1 MHEASQGIIDSITA
15 WMENFVEVP
24 HPTFGNQPPCPYAR
38 QFRLKNKI
46 KIIEAKGAIWNTA
59 RKVCNTWDDSWEA
72 IVVAS
77 TFIAVPPSILNDRIA
92 ELNRKIKRDDL
103 VCLEDHPEDE
113 ELIDGVKM
121 NHGKLVLV
129 VIQRLERLNRFT
141 KSLRKGNYYD
151 KWSKENLDDVV
162 NWRFED

>member
-1 MHEASQGIIDSITA
+1 MI
-15 WMENFVEVP
+15 
-24 HPTFGNQPPCPYAR
+24 
-38 QFRLKNKI
+38 KNYLCYLLFLL
-46 KIIEAKGAIWNTA
+46 N
-59 RKVCNTWDDSWEA
+59 
-72 IVVAS
+72 
-77 TFIAVPPSILNDRIA
+77 ILFS
-92 ELNRKIKRDDL
+92 
-103 VCLEDHPEDE
+103 E

>member
-1 MHEASQGIIDSITA
+1 MDESEPDHFEIPAPNPGTSI
-15 WMENFVEVP
+15 P
-24 HPTFGNQPPCPYAR
+24 
-38 QFRLKNKI
+38 
-46 KIIEAKGAIWNTA
+46 IE
-59 RKVCNTWDDSWEA
+59 
-72 IVVAS
+72 
-77 TFIAVPPSILNDRIA
+77 
-92 ELNRKIKRDDL
+92 
-103 VCLEDHPEDE
+103 EDE

-121 NHGKLVLV
+121 NHGELVLV